1 MSLQQQLL
9 SQATLADT
17 LLVIVPRHPERFDAV
32 ADLIQKTG
40 LNMARRSDGEAIDAD
55 TQVYLADSM
64 GEMMTWYTLANVAF
78 VGGSLVDIG
87 GHNPVEP
94 ASVATPVLMGG
105 YTQSCQSVIDKLASV
120 GAVYQPSNDFYR
132 PIESNSSSSSDA
144 QIVSDEQLKA
154 NKKSSRKKTAYNRE
168 DAVSI
173 YMQLETWLSNLP
185 LAAQAG
191 LAGEQMTIQQQ
202 AVLTRQFTM
211 IEDAIEMSSNQDS
224 L

>member
-1 MSLQQQLL
+1 M
-9 SQATLADT
+9 
-17 LLVIVPRHPERFDAV
+17 
-32 ADLIQKTG
+32 K
-40 LNMARRSDGEAIDAD
+40 EALD
-55 TQVYLADSM
+55 
-64 GEMMTWYTLANVAF
+64 
-78 VGGSLVDIG
+78 
-87 GHNPVEP
+87 EP
-94 ASVATPVLMGG
+94 IK
-105 YTQSCQSVIDKLASV
+105 Q
-120 GAVYQPSNDFYR
+120 
-132 PIESNSSSSSDA
+132 
-144 QIVSDEQLKA
+144 
-154 NKKSSRKKTAYNRE
+154 KSSRKKTAYNRE